1 MVDLT
6 NDVVIHKKYD
16 DFEYIQFRRLLEF
29 PNLKHAYAIKPQN
42 YKTAGIGMQEG
53 DYEKAIE
60 NYKNICNYL
69 NLDINK
75 LVKPN
80 QKHTNNVRIVQN
92 IDEMDIAKTYIETDG
107 LITSVNKNV
116 LATCNADCIL
126 LLCYDPVKNV
136 IANVHSGWKG
146 TANKIAEVTI
156 NKMISEYNCNP
167 KDVICCICP
176 SIRKCH
182 FEVEKDVKDIF
193 QLNFE
198 YTGRIDEIIEHK
210 GKKQSTNGKLGDK
223 WVIDTVL
230 INKIL
235 LADCGILQENI
246 IDSGI
251 CSVCDSYSIHSCRVE
266 GKDKYGLN
274 SAIIAMI

>member
-1 MVDLT
+1 MANLT
-6 NDVVIHKKYD
+6 NDVVIHKKCGNLE
-16 DFEYIQFRRLLEF
+16 FLQFKRLLEF
-29 PNLKHAYAIKPQN
+29 PNLRHAYAIKPQN
-42 YKTAGIGMQEG
+42 YKTAGVGMQEG
-53 DYEKAIE
+53 DYEKAIG
-60 NYKNICNYL
+60 NYKDICNYL

-80 QKHTNNVRIVQN
+80 QRHTNNIEIVKN
-92 IDEMDIAKTYIETDG
+92 IKEMDMAKTYIETDG
-107 LITSVNKNV
+107 LITNVNYNA
-116 LATCNADCIL
+116 LATSNADCIL

-146 TANKIAEVTI
+146 TANKIAEIAI
-156 NKMISEYNCNP
+156 NKMICEYNCNP
-167 KDVICCICP
+167 KDIICCICP

-193 QLNFE
+193 EEKFN
-198 YTGRIDEIIEHK
+198 YTGKLDEIIEYI
-210 GKKQSTNGKLGDK
+210 GKNKSINGEFVDK

-230 INKIL
+230 INKIML
-235 LADCGILQENI
+235 TNCGLTNENI

-251 CSVCDSYSIHSCRVE
+251 CSVCNSESIHSCRIE

-274 SAIIAMI
+274 SAIIAMT